1 MRRWATLLPVA
12 ALLLPGLTACSAD
25 DPAQAGPPRPQD
37 AEKGEK
43 VDVEA
48 FLDELEGS
56 FDDGATAHVTFAVTG
71 QVKLHGRGSV
81 EYGDDGM
88 DVDLRLADWQPGGGT
103 VDLRTV
109 GDATYMRVP
118 ESRGLWVAIGADDLG
133 LTDSVLQDADPRA
146 QLDGARDEITE
157 VRYSGEDTLAG
168 ATVRRYQVVAKVAA
182 SAAPGGE
189 RPRGDRLLVR
199 HRRSRRTTVGRPRR
213 VGVRLVHLGRLGHA
227 GRHRGAARDPH
238 HHGARAGE
246 AAPPAICR
254 LMRTRPHSP

>member
-56 FDDGATAHVTFAVTG
+56 FDDGATAHVTFAVSG

-182 SAAPGGE
+182 SAAPGASGPAVTDYWFDTDG
-189 RPRGDRLLVR
+189 RVV
-199 HRRSRRTTVGRPRR
+199 RRSVD
-213 VGVRLVHLGRLGHA
+213 LGASGSA
-227 GRHRGAARDPH
+227 SFTWADWDTPVDIV
-238 HHGARAGE
+238 
-246 AAPPAICR
+246 APPET
-254 LMRTRPHSP
+254 RTITVRELEKLRRRQSAG